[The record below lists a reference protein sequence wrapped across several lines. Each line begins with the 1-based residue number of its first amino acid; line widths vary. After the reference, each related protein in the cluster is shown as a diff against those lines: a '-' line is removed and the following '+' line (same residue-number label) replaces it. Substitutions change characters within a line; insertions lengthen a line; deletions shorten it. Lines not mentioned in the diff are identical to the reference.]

1 MKYLMLLPLF
11 LGIVFL
17 SRLAVCGEESLS
29 ESGTYQWVDDNGS
42 VHFTDNPMNIPVKK
56 LKNTRKRPSVQ
67 GKVSQDPVSR
77 VSSSSGYVTQLS
89 PMLYG
94 GHNEAWWRARFA
106 GLKSQIQG
114 IKDGMPAKEVRLKEL
129 HFKKVTSN
137 AFGMSPGVSG
147 NPRQRKTAYLG
158 LHAEIEADK
167 ERLANLESEL
177 ENLKREAASLGVPS
191 RWQ

>member
-1 MKYLMLLPLF
+1 MKYLTLLPLF
-11 LGIVFL
+11 LGIVFM

-56 LKNTRKRPSVQ
+56 MKSTRKRPSVQ

-89 PMLYG
+89 PMHYG
-94 GHNEAWWRARFA
+94 GHNEEWWRARFA
-106 GLKSQIQG
+106 RLKSQIQG
-114 IKDGMPAKEVRLKEL
+114 IKNGMPAKEDRLKEL

-137 AFGMSPGVSG
+137 SFGMSPGVSG
-147 NPRQRKTAYLG
+147 NPRQRKTAYLD

-167 ERLANLESEL
+167 ARLANLESEL

-191 RWQ
+191 SWQ